1 MGHIGDLGSSER
13 TTQRRVV
20 SGLLLLAIAG
30 CASVPSHDRVAEMRA
45 MEAESAARLTAEG
58 ELLYAANR
66 QLAHYRRRGC
76 WEGGTLELLDRG
88 ELRLGIREATKAL
101 YYGQTTGN
109 AELLALASRDLAYA
123 YSLAGRLDRADEFAN
138 AAIHHAAQTTAVF
151 ARERAKVLGLAYKI
165 RGDVKLRRGVIGD
178 ALTDYGEALVQ
189 GNPSIRPFVYA
200 SMANAYL
207 AAKSPDKAREFFQ
220 QAEET
225 ATPGLR
231 ATIRR
236 GQGEVALAAGHYT
249 EALRAFEKAAAAASG
264 DDEAYSRLWA
274 LDGIARTH
282 SAMGEQD
289 AARATYVNVFNVA
302 EKVRARFRSD
312 EFKTGFFGNL
322 QTVFDRAIVAF
333 MSGGDA
339 ETALEVSDQ
348 SRSRALLD
356 MVRGRVKASEG
367 ADAFADALR
376 RPAMIQELRSRL
388 PDDLAV
394 IVYHVVDERSY
405 AWVLRRARVTTLTL
419 RLGSGPLEGRISRF
433 RDALRDR
440 GRTSD
445 ATAIGRDLYDVLIA
459 PLGLGPSE
467 NVVIV
472 PHSVLHYLPFQALRA
487 ETRYLIEE
495 RGISYAPSAS
505 VLLSLISRERAALG
519 HVLALGNPDLGS
531 RRLAL
536 PGAEEEVHRIT
547 ALFTDAETYTQ
558 KEATKGRLLAR
569 APHSQLIHVGAHA
582 EVDLIDPMYSIIRL
596 ASTDGSP
603 GDLEAHEIY
612 RLDLRRTGLVTLS
625 ACETGLGRV
634 SPGDELWGFTRP
646 FLAAG
651 AQTLLV
657 SLWPV
662 DDAATA
668 RIMGRFYERLRHG
681 SAQSAL
687 RAAQLEVLGDAKSA
701 DPFYWAPFVV
711 VGDWR

>member
-1 MGHIGDLGSSER
+1 
-13 TTQRRVV
+13 
-20 SGLLLLAIAG
+20 
-30 CASVPSHDRVAEMRA
+30 

-58 ELLYAANR
+58 ELLYAEDR
-66 QLAHYRRRGC
+66 QLAHYRQRGC
-76 WEGGTLELLDRG
+76 WEGGTLALLDRG
-88 ELRLGIREATKAL
+88 DLRLGIREATKAL
-101 YYGQTTGN
+101 FLGQTTAN
-109 AELLALASRDLAYA
+109 TELLALANRDLAYA

-138 AAIHHAAQTTAVF
+138 AAIHNAAYTPAVF

-165 RGDVKLRRGVIGD
+165 RGDVKLRRGVVGD
-178 ALTDYGEALVQ
+178 ALTDYKEALAQ
-189 GNPSIRPFVYA
+189 GDRSIRPFVYA

-220 QAEET
+220 KAEET
-225 ATPGLR
+225 AGSAGLR

-236 GQGEVALAAGHYT
+236 GQGEVALAAGNYT
-249 EALRAFEKAAAAASG
+249 EALRAFEKAAADASG
-264 DDEAYSRLWA
+264 GDEAYNRLWA

-282 SAMGEQD
+282 SALGKLGP
-289 AARATYVNVFNVA
+289 ARASYVGVLDLA

-312 EFKTGFFGNL
+312 EFKTGFFGDL
-322 QTVFDRAIVAF
+322 QSVFDRATVAF
-333 MSGGDA
+333 MNGGDA

-356 MVRGRVKASEG
+356 MVRGRVKTSEG
-367 ADAFADALR
+367 AEAFADALR

-405 AWVLRRARVTTLTL
+405 AWVIRRARVTALIL
-419 RLGSGPLEGRISRF
+419 RLGSRPLSSRINSF

-445 ATAIGRDLYDVLIA
+445 ATAIGRDLYDVLIT
-459 PLGLGPSE
+459 PLGLRPSE

-505 VLLSLISRERAALG
+505 VLLSLISRERAAMG
-519 HVLALGNPDLGS
+519 PVLALGNPDLGS
-531 RRLAL
+531 RRFAL
-536 PGAEEEVHRIT
+536 PGAEDEVHRIK
-547 ALFTDAETYTQ
+547 ALFTDAEIYTQ
-558 KEATKGRLLAR
+558 KEATKERLLAR
-569 APHSQLIHVGAHA
+569 APHNQLIHVGAHA
-582 EVDLIDPMYSIIRL
+582 EVDQIDPMYSIIRL
-596 ASTDGSP
+596 ASTDGSR

-612 RLDLRRTGLVTLS
+612 RLDLRRAGLVTLS

-646 FLAAG
+646 FFAAG

-668 RIMGRFYERLRHG
+668 RLMGHFYEHLRNG

-687 RAAQLEVLGDAKSA
+687 RAAQLEVLGDPKSI